1 MSWFIYLF
9 LKVNVCLGPCVFL
22 YQNPSFIQLCFA
34 DFLLSPGGEVYLI
47 KMQIVPLSLNG
58 QTST

>member
-1 MSWFIYLF
+1 
-9 LKVNVCLGPCVFL
+9 VCLGPCVFL